1 MAMLSIDGRECFNRG
16 CTNAANRQDHFRR
29 RSHDEI
35 PPLSGQAYIKAG
47 RQNSLF
53 DPNQIAFQVTIAAS
67 VCGSTAASD

>member
-1 MAMLSIDGRECFNRG
+1 MAMLSIDGRECFNRD

-67 VCGSTAASD
+67 VWASTAVSD

>member
-1 MAMLSIDGRECFNRG
+1 MQQIAKIIFVVG
-16 CTNAANRQDHFRR
+16 
-29 RSHDEI
+29 SHDEI

-67 VCGSTAASD
+67 VWASTAVSD

>member
-1 MAMLSIDGRECFNRG
+1 MAMLSIDGRECFNRD

-35 PPLSGQAYIKAG
+35 PPLSGQAYIKAD

-53 DPNQIAFQVTIAAS
+53 DPSQIAFQVTIAAS
-67 VCGSTAASD
+67 VWASTAVSD